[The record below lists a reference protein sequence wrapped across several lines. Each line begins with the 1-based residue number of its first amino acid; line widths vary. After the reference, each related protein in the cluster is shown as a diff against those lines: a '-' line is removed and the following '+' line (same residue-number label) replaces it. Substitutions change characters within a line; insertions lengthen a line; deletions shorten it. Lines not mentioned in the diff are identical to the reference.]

1 MPPTRLGL
9 QKWALD
15 PSSGLGNTLMGPLP
29 PGPAGELHGLRP
41 TSFLKP
47 TQRVEKSAPTKPK
60 AAGATGEREP
70 TTVRRRG
77 PKRSSPP
84 YSVPGPRPPMAATP
98 ATASAPSRCLTGAQP
113 RCAALRS
120 PSSLA
125 VAAPPAGLRPCGSR
139 ALSVR
144 AKVSVRPCYSFRS
157 FNRCGSKCR

>member
-84 YSVPGPRPPMAATP
+84 TPYPDRVLRWRRLQPRLPRRPG
-98 ATASAPSRCLTGAQP
+98 ASLAPSR
-113 RCAALRS
+113 AAPPSAAPARS
-120 PSSLA
+120 PSRRLRRDSGRA
-125 VAAPPAGLRPCGSR
+125 GAAPSPSVLR
-139 ALSVR
+139 
-144 AKVSVRPCYSFRS
+144 
-157 FNRCGSKCR
+157 

>member
-70 TTVRRRG
+70 TTTVRRRG

-84 YSVPGPRPPMAATP
+84 TPYPDRVLRWRRLQPRLPRRPG
-98 ATASAPSRCLTGAQP
+98 ASLAPSR
-113 RCAALRS
+113 AAPPSAAPARS
-120 PSSLA
+120 PSRRLRRDSGRA
-125 VAAPPAGLRPCGSR
+125 GAAPSPSVLR
-139 ALSVR
+139 
-144 AKVSVRPCYSFRS
+144 
-157 FNRCGSKCR
+157 